1 MSSSPPPEAL
11 PQVPPTSMRNSSSTS
26 SISNLFKDLIGRSR
40 NSTCDIPSASTN
52 IAPVQG
58 IFARR
63 PSVSTLPRH
72 IHTSSPDNADFANIR
87 HSLRIRPSHYDG
99 DIQIPPVLG
108 GPPELEEL
116 LERLSPK
123 ASLSARI
130 DAAHRLCPILEQYPV
145 KGVWAVWVLAQE
157 SLLKSKDPEA
167 IQAACRLLSRLVQ
180 LPDLSSAE
188 RSNFFSFISGVE
200 QEQVTE
206 IRLQLLG
213 CLTHGGRS
221 IDAFESKIAP
231 LLTRVLDRCYE
242 AARKAR
248 NAQRDSRSDLELA
261 EDANLQQ
268 VFRFI
273 IDIFK
278 FNSQL
283 LADKHIE
290 ELLEKV
296 LYVSRRTTRK
306 PDLKG
311 GITVIETLITYAELP
326 QPLLKPCLELL
337 CSVCNRM
344 LLLDDLRDQAERVI
358 THLFYSHVAP
368 AAIYEFIE
376 ILYGQLGSSKQR
388 TNVVRGAVKVLE
400 DMLFHPRA
408 AHLQEL
414 QLSLFLPALN
424 NLISVEYANRRAS
437 ETNSDADNHTL
448 KKIKADNFHLE
459 SDICNIMWKLLISG
473 DADNKYTRQLLQEYD
488 WSTFLEI
495 IVKCAND
502 VSDNEVRDFTNLASE
517 TFSSP
522 TDDGEDEEEE
532 QENTHPSIPLRG
544 VLLKLFEIRNEL
556 DIIQRQ
562 ETMAMLVRVGPKLP
576 DDIAKGVIKYYEDER
591 LLQPPSEDWKA
602 AWEQLLIPFFRDKR
616 RSTDLRKYAM
626 GTIIRTYD
634 YISFML
640 SPDVQVTCA
649 KFILEHI
656 HEELDPDVL
665 TILADAAVSIAV
677 EASDELFEYVIDL
690 FRVYLWEFIGDI
702 HEHHAAGDL
711 MYEDNPVSPSKVIT
725 KALIRIFIRIYIHSG
740 WKASKAYELI
750 LYVAGTK
757 KCNMDAR
764 IAAIRF
770 LARLRSDANFA
781 LRVNAAPEG
790 ENIAALLNRTADTL
804 VSIPKEEGSSEAT
817 SPTSMEEKSLT
828 RRSLVGSVQFPQ
840 SRNPSRVSSGVVKAK
855 PVQPL
860 WTYPDQEGLPEQPP
874 TIPSLVLFTDLGGTR
889 AQSDTENEATEE
901 NGDATDTVHRELF
914 PTSRWLEIA
923 ISLFQNCNDWEVLSY
938 LFVHFGAQLCNHALW
953 KNCIPQLRLL
963 RSVLSDQIRNG
974 SVPEPPPYS
983 AVKKADVAVCYFH
996 ILTMLVSYHQHFE
1009 KSEEDDLVKTF
1020 YLGIGSWDRTSKW
1033 CIHALTVCCHEIPDS
1048 TTKHLQNIVQK
1059 MSQIITQPQIAI
1071 HILEFLT
1078 HLVRL
1083 PDLYVNFRD
1092 DEFKMVFG
1100 VCFRYLQYV
1109 RDQQEKAA
1117 SPAPARLS
1125 GAGLRHTAPSRD
1137 LRDSKMI
1144 DQNTGKAKSA
1154 DDLPQYVHALAYHV
1168 ITFWFMAIKLE
1179 DREKFIPWIIK
1190 KLIHTDRFGRES
1202 LEEQALI
1209 TIDMLYSRAYTDRD
1223 ETGYQESFA
1232 KEADG
1237 EVTKRSWVI
1246 GGEMILTLETAA
1258 RTGITQIIKRRP
1270 SYTGYG
1276 IYHPHL
1282 IPPPRHQVPLLTGL
1296 AADAFYTS
1304 SYVGVLPEDIFQGL
1318 FTPITLFDPGAVE
1331 RSPWVKLPEDDATR
1345 RSIGVLDR
1353 ASTVDSHRVGVIF
1366 IGEGQTNEQEILANV
1381 MGSADYTV
1389 FVESLGEGKLVRLKG
1404 SKMNTQG
1411 LDREF
1416 DSDGTHAVCWRDRA
1430 VEMVFHVITMMPT
1443 DLEVDPYCINK
1454 KKHIGND
1461 FVNIVFNNSG
1471 LPFRFDTFPSQFNY
1485 VYIVITPEARTT
1497 FVDTRENDGLDQFYK
1512 VQVLTQPGFPEVSPA
1527 SETKVISGKGLP
1539 AYIRM
1544 LALNA
1549 SVFCQVWSSRDA
1561 GEYVS
1566 SWRSRLREIK
1576 KLWDKH
1582 LPGGPTPPPSAA
1594 GLGMNSGGGGLF
1606 HRQSIVTY
1614 NSEGN
1619 RSSIMSGTSAEMER
1633 QNSSGSRG

>member
-1 MSSSPPPEAL
+1 
-11 PQVPPTSMRNSSSTS
+11 MRNQSSTS
-26 SISNLFKDLIGRSR
+26 SISNLFKDLIGRTR
-40 NSTCDIPSASTN
+40 NSTTDIPSASTN
-52 IAPVQG
+52 VAPVQG

-72 IHTSSPDNADFANIR
+72 IHTSSPDSADFTNIR
-87 HSLRIRPSHYDG
+87 HSFRMRPSHYDA

-123 ASLSARI
+123 ASLSSRI

-157 SLLKSKDPEA
+157 SLLKAKDPDA
-167 IQAACRLLSRLVQ
+167 VQAACRLLSRLVQ
-180 LPDLSSAE
+180 LPNLSSAE
-188 RSNFFSFISGVE
+188 RSNFFSWISSAD
-200 QEQVTE
+200 QEQIVE
-206 IRLQLLG
+206 MRLQLIG
-213 CLTHGGRS
+213 CLTNGGRS
-221 IDAFESKIAP
+221 IDALETKIAP
-231 LLTRVLDRCYE
+231 LLSRMLDRCFE
-242 AARKAR
+242 AARKVR
-248 NAQRDSRSDLELA
+248 NAHKNLKLDEELA

-273 IDIFK
+273 IDVLK

-290 ELLEKV
+290 ELLQHV
-296 LYVSRRTTRK
+296 LRVSRRTTRK
-306 PDLKG
+306 PDLSG

-326 QPLLKPCLELL
+326 QSLLKPCLELL

-358 THLFYSHVAP
+358 MHLFYSHVAP
-368 AAIYEFIE
+368 AAIYAFIE
-376 ILYGQLGSSKQR
+376 ILYGELGSGKQR

-400 DMLFHPRA
+400 DLLFHPRA

-424 NLISVEYANRRAS
+424 NLISVEYENRRAT
-437 ETNSDADNHTL
+437 ETTSDADRHTL

-495 IVKCAND
+495 VIKCAND
-502 VSDNEVRDFTNLASE
+502 VSDNEVRDFTHLASE
-517 TFSSP
+517 TFSNP
-522 TDDGEDEEEE
+522 TDDSEEEDGE
-532 QENTHPSIPLRG
+532 EEENTHPSIPLRG
-544 VLLKLFEIRNEL
+544 VLLRLFEIRNDL

-562 ETMAMLVRVGPKLP
+562 ETMAMLVRVGSKLP
-576 DDIAKGVIKYYEDER
+576 DDIAKGVIEYYEDER
-591 LLQPPSEDWKA
+591 LLQPPSEDWQA
-602 AWEQLLIPFFRDKR
+602 AWEQLLEPFFKNKR
-616 RSTDLRKYAM
+616 RSSDLRIFTM
-626 GTIIRTYD
+626 RTIIRTYD

-640 SPDVQVTCA
+640 SPEVQVSCA
-649 KFILEHI
+649 KFILEHAN
-656 HEELDPDVL
+656 EEADPEVL
-665 TILADAAVSIAV
+665 AVIADAAVNMVTEAPEEMV
-677 EASDELFEYVIDL
+677 EFVMDL
-690 FRVYLWEFIGDI
+690 FRVYLWEFVGAIPDHSSESWGSA
-702 HEHHAAGDL
+702 EH
-711 MYEDNPVSPSKVIT
+711 PVSPSNVIT
-725 KALIRIFIRIYIHSG
+725 KALVRIFVRTYVRSA

-750 LYVAGTK
+750 LYVAGTS

-764 IAAIRF
+764 ISAIKF
-770 LARLRSDANFA
+770 LSRLRSDANFA
-781 LRVNAAPEG
+781 LHVNAAPEG
-790 ENIAALLNRTADTL
+790 ESMASILGRTADTI
-804 VSIPKEEGSSEAT
+804 VPVDEEDTTSAEAV
-817 SPTSMEEKSLT
+817 SPTHGEEKNIV
-828 RRSLVGSVQFPQ
+828 RRSLVGGHPQ
-840 SRNPSRVSSGVVKAK
+840 SRAPSRVSSGAVKVRLVK
-855 PVQPL
+855 PL
-860 WTYPDQEGLPEQPP
+860 WMYPESEGLPEEPP
-874 TIPSLVLFTDLGGTR
+874 PIPSLVLFTDLEGEK
-889 AQSDTENEATEE
+889 AEEKSDVEELQE
-901 NGDATDTVHRELF
+901 NGDCFKITDRELF
-914 PTSRWLEIA
+914 QTGLWLETAIA
-923 ISLFQNCNDWEVLSY
+923 LFQNCTDWEILSY
-938 LFVHFGAQLCNHALW
+938 VLVHIGPQLCNHALW
-953 KNCIPQLRLL
+953 KNCIPQIRLL
-963 RSVLSDQIRNG
+963 RSIICDQIRNG
-974 SVPEPPPYS
+974 VVPEPPPH
-983 AVKKADVAVCYFH
+983 APLKKADVAVCYFH
-996 ILTMLVSYHQHFE
+996 ILTMLISYHHHFE
-1009 KSEEDDLVKTF
+1009 KSEQDDMVKSF

-1059 MSQIITQPQIAI
+1059 MSQIITQPLIAI

-1083 PDLYVNFRD
+1083 PNLYVNFRD

-1109 RDQQEKAA
+1109 RDQQERAA
-1117 SPAPARLS
+1117 NPPTRLS
-1125 GAGLRHTAPSRD
+1125 GAGLRHSGPSRD
-1137 LRDSKMI
+1137 LRDSKMV
-1144 DQNTGKAKSA
+1144 DQHVKPSSKP

-1168 ITFWFMAIKLE
+1168 ISFWFMAIKLE
-1179 DREKFIPWIIK
+1179 DREKFVPWIIR
-1190 KLIHTDRFGRES
+1190 KLVHTDRYGRETI
-1202 LEEQALI
+1202 EEQALI
-1209 TIDMLYSRAYTDRD
+1209 TIDMLHSRAYTDRD
-1223 ETGYQESFA
+1223 ETGYQEHFA
-1232 KEADG
+1232 KESDG
-1237 EVTKRSWVI
+1237 EVSKRSWVI

-1258 RTGITQIIKRRP
+1258 RTGLTQMIKRRP
-1270 SYTGYG
+1270 SYTSYG
-1276 IYHPHL
+1276 IYCPHL

-1304 SYVGVLPEDIFQGL
+1304 SYIGVLPEDIFQGL
-1318 FTPITLFDPGAVE
+1318 FTPVTLFSPNAVDN
-1331 RSPWVKLPEDDATR
+1331 SPWIKLPEDDVTR
-1345 RSIGVLDR
+1345 RSIAMLDR

-1366 IGEGQTNEQEILANV
+1366 IGEGQSSEQEVLANV

-1389 FVESLGEGKLVRLKG
+1389 FVEALGEGKLVRLKG
-1404 SKMNTQG
+1404 AKMNLQG

-1443 DLEVDPYCINK
+1443 DLETDPFCINK

-1471 LPFRFDTFPSQFNY
+1471 LPFRFDMFPSQFNY

-1497 FVDTRENDGLDQFYK
+1497 FVDTRDNVRLDQFYK

-1527 SETKVISGKGLP
+1527 SETKIISGKGLS
-1539 AYIRM
+1539 AYVRM

-1566 SWRSRLREIK
+1566 SWRSRLREIR

-1582 LPGGPTPPPSAA
+1582 APNGPTPPSSAS
-1594 GLGMNSGGGGLF
+1594 GPGTTMNSSMF
-1606 HRQSIVTY
+1606 HRQSVVTY
-1614 NSEGN
+1614 NSDGN
-1619 RSSIMSGTSAEMER
+1619 RSSIMSGTSADMER

>member
-1 MSSSPPPEAL
+1 MSSPPPEAL
-11 PQVPPTSMRNSSSTS
+11 PQVPSAPMRNQSSAS

-40 NSTCDIPSASTN
+40 NSTSDIPSASTN
-52 IAPVQG
+52 VAPVQG

-63 PSVSTLPRH
+63 PSVSALPRH
-72 IHTSSPDNADFANIR
+72 INTSSPDNADYPNIR
-87 HSLRIRPSHYDG
+87 HSLRIRPSHYDA

-123 ASLSARI
+123 ASLSSRI

-157 SLLKSKDPEA
+157 SLLRSKDSEA

-180 LPDLSSAE
+180 LPNLSSAE
-188 RSNFFSFISGVE
+188 RSNFFSFISSAD
-200 QEQVTE
+200 QEQIVE
-206 IRLQLLG
+206 MRLQLLG
-213 CLTHGGRS
+213 CLTNGGRN
-221 IDAFESKIAP
+221 IDALENKIAP
-231 LLTRVLDRCYE
+231 LLTRMLDRCYQ

-248 NAQRDSRSDLELA
+248 NAQKDSKLDAELV

-273 IDIFK
+273 IDVLK

-290 ELLEKV
+290 ELLGKV
-296 LYVSRRTTRK
+296 LYVSRRTARK

-326 QPLLKPCLELL
+326 QALLKPCLELL

-344 LLLDDLRDQAERVI
+344 LFLDDLRDQAERVI
-358 THLFYSHVAP
+358 MNAFNSHVAP
-368 AAIYEFIE
+368 AAVYAFIE
-376 ILYGQLGSSKQR
+376 ILYGELGSSKQR

-400 DMLFHPRA
+400 DLLFHPRA

-424 NLISVEYANRRAS
+424 NLISVEYENRRAT
-437 ETNSDADNHTL
+437 ETTSDADRHTL

-473 DADNKYTRQLLQEYD
+473 DADNKYTRQLLSEYD

-495 IVKCAND
+495 VIKCAND
-502 VSDNEVRDFTNLASE
+502 VSDNEVRDFTHLASE
-517 TFSSP
+517 TFSNP
-522 TDDGEDEEEE
+522 TSDGEEEE
-532 QENTHPSIPLRG
+532 GEEEENTHPSIPLRG

-562 ETMAMLVRVGPKLP
+562 EAMAMLVRVGPKLP
-576 DDIAKGVIKYYEDER
+576 DDIAKGVIQYYEEER
-591 LLQPPSEDWKA
+591 LLQPPSEDWRA
-602 AWEQLLIPFFRDKR
+602 AWEQLLSPFFKDKR
-616 RSTDLRKYAM
+616 RSSDLRIFTM
-626 GTIIRTYD
+626 STIIRTYD

-640 SPDVQVTCA
+640 PSDVQISCA
-649 KFILEHI
+649 KFILGHMN
-656 HEELDPDVL
+656 EEADPQVL
-665 TILADAAVSIAV
+665 AVLADAAVNMAT
-677 EASDELFEYVIDL
+677 EAPDDMFEYIMDL
-690 FRVYLWEFIGDI
+690 FRVYLWEFVGTLPD
-702 HEHHAAGDL
+702 HNSESWSS
-711 MYEDNPVSPSKVIT
+711 MESQVSPSNVIT
-725 KALIRIFIRIYIHSG
+725 KALVRIFIRTFVRLA

-750 LYVAGTK
+750 LYVVGTST
-757 KCNMDAR
+757 CGMDAR
-764 IAAIRF
+764 ISAIKF
-770 LARLRSDANFA
+770 LARLRSDANYA
-781 LRVNAAPEG
+781 LRVNSSPEG
-790 ENIAALLNRTADTL
+790 ESMAAVLGRTADTAL
-804 VSIPKEEGSSEAT
+804 PIDEEDTASIEAV
-817 SPTSMEEKSLT
+817 SPTHNEEKNVV
-828 RRSLVGSVQFPQ
+828 RRSLVGAYPQ
-840 SRNPSRVSSGVVKAK
+840 SRAPSRVSSGAVKVK
-855 PVQPL
+855 PVKPL
-860 WTYPDQEGLPEQPP
+860 WMYPEFEGLPEEPP
-874 TIPSLVLFTDLGGTR
+874 QMPSLVLFTSLEGD
-889 AQSDTENEATEE
+889 ENDDKVDNEEHQEDDDYFKVPNREVFAT
-901 NGDATDTVHRELF
+901 GL
-914 PTSRWLEIA
+914 WLEKA
-923 ISLFQNCNDWEVLSY
+923 LFLFQHCTDWEILSY
-938 LFVHFGAQLCNHALW
+938 LLVHIGPQLCNHTLW
-953 KNCIPQLRLL
+953 KNCIPQIRLL
-963 RSVLSDQIRNG
+963 RSILCDQIRNG
-974 SVPEPPPYS
+974 TVPEPPPHAS
-983 AVKKADVAVCYFH
+983 LKKADVAVSYFH
-996 ILTMLVSYHQHFE
+996 ILTMLISYHHHFE
-1009 KSEEDDLVKTF
+1009 KSEQDDMVKSF

-1048 TTKHLQNIVQK
+1048 TTKHLQNFVQK
-1059 MSQIITQPQIAI
+1059 MSQIITQPLIAI

-1083 PDLYVNFRD
+1083 PNLYVNFRD

-1109 RDQQEKAA
+1109 RDQQERAA
-1117 SPAPARLS
+1117 NPPARLS
-1125 GAGLRHTAPSRD
+1125 GAGPRHSGPSRD
-1137 LRDSKMI
+1137 LRDSKI
-1144 DQNTGKAKSA
+1144 GDQHVKPSNKP

-1168 ITFWFMAIKLE
+1168 ISFWFMAIKLE
-1179 DREKFIPWIIK
+1179 DREKFVPWIIK
-1190 KLIHTDRFGRES
+1190 KLVHTDRYGRETI
-1202 LEEQALI
+1202 EEQALI
-1209 TIDMLYSRAYTDRD
+1209 TIDMLHSRAYTDRD
-1223 ETGYQESFA
+1223 ETGYQEHFA
-1232 KEADG
+1232 KESDG
-1237 EVTKRSWVI
+1237 EISKRSWVI

-1258 RTGITQIIKRRP
+1258 RTGITQMIKRRP
-1270 SYTGYG
+1270 SYTSYG
-1276 IYHPHL
+1276 IYCPHL

-1304 SYVGVLPEDIFQGL
+1304 SYIGVLPEDIFQGL
-1318 FTPITLFDPGAVE
+1318 FTPITLFSPNAVDN
-1331 RSPWVKLPEDDATR
+1331 SPWVKLPEDDATR
-1345 RSIGVLDR
+1345 RSISMLDR

-1366 IGEGQTNEQEILANV
+1366 IGEGQTGEQEILANV

-1389 FVESLGEGKLVRLKG
+1389 FVEALGEGKLVRLKG
-1404 SKMNTQG
+1404 AKMNLQG

-1416 DSDGTHAVCWRDRA
+1416 DSDGTHAICWRDRA
-1430 VEMVFHVITMMPT
+1430 VEMIFHVITMMPT
-1443 DLEVDPYCINK
+1443 DLETDPLCINK

-1471 LPFRFDTFPSQFNY
+1471 LPFRFDMFPSQFNY

-1497 FVDTRENDGLDQFYK
+1497 FVDTRDNVHLDQFYK

-1527 SETKVISGKGLP
+1527 SETKIISGKGLP
-1539 AYIRM
+1539 AYVRM

-1576 KLWDKH
+1576 RLWDRH
-1582 LPGGPTPPPSAA
+1582 SLNGPTPPSSAS
-1594 GLGMNSGGGGLF
+1594 GPGTGMSNSMF
-1606 HRQSIVTY
+1606 HRQSVVTY
-1614 NSEGN
+1614 NSDGN
-1619 RSSIMSGTSAEMER
+1619 RSSIMSGTSADMER

>member
-1 MSSSPPPEAL
+1 
-11 PQVPPTSMRNSSSTS
+11 MRNQSSTS
-26 SISNLFKDLIGRSR
+26 SISNLFKDLLGRSR
-40 NSTCDIPSASTN
+40 TSTSDIPSASTN
-52 IAPVQG
+52 VSPVQG

-72 IHTSSPDNADFANIR
+72 IHTSSPDNADLANIR
-87 HSLRIRPSHYDG
+87 HSLRIRPSQFDG

-145 KGVWAVWVLAQE
+145 KGVWAVWVLAHE
-157 SLLKSKDPEA
+157 SLLKSKDSEA

-180 LPDLSSAE
+180 LPNLSPAE
-188 RSNFFSFISGVE
+188 RSNFFSFISSVE

-206 IRLQLLG
+206 MRLQLLG
-213 CLTHGGRS
+213 CLTHGGRN

-248 NAQRDSRSDLELA
+248 NAQRADVELA

-273 IDIFK
+273 VDVFK

-358 THLFYSHVAP
+358 MHLFYSHVAP
-368 AAIYEFIE
+368 AAIYAFVE
-376 ILYGQLGSSKQR
+376 ILYGELGSSKQR

-400 DMLFHPRA
+400 DMLFDPRA

-437 ETNSDADNHTL
+437 ETTSDADNHTL

-502 VSDNEVRDFTNLASE
+502 VSDNEVRDFTNLASD

-602 AWEQLLIPFFRDKR
+602 AWEQLLRPFFRDKR
-616 RSTDLRKYAM
+616 RSADLRKYTM
-626 GTIIRTYD
+626 RTIIRTYD
-634 YISFML
+634 YISFVL
-640 SPDVQVTCA
+640 PPDVQDTCA

-656 HEELDPDVL
+656 HEEMDPDVL
-665 TILADAAVSIAV
+665 AILADAAVNIAT
-677 EASDELFEYVIDL
+677 EASDEFVEYVVDL
-690 FRVYLWEFIGDI
+690 FRVYLWEFIGDL
-702 HEHHAAGDL
+702 HEHHSAGDL

-725 KALIRIFIRIYIHSG
+725 KALVRIFIRTYVRSA

-750 LYVAGTK
+750 LYVAGTN

-764 IAAIRF
+764 IAAVRF

-790 ENIAALLNRTADTL
+790 ENIAAILCRTADTL
-804 VSIPKEEGSSEAT
+804 VPIQKEEVTSEAV
-817 SPTSMEEKSLT
+817 SPSSIEEKSST
-828 RRSLVGSVQFPQ
+828 RRSLVGAVQYPL
-840 SRNPSRVSSGVVKAK
+840 SRNPSRVPSGVVKVK
-855 PVQPL
+855 PTQPL
-860 WTYPDQEGLPEQPP
+860 WMYPDQEGLPEQPP
-874 TIPSLVLFTDLGGTR
+874 ATPSLVLFTDLESTKVEET
-889 AQSDTENEATEE
+889 QE
-901 NGDATDTVHRELF
+901 NGDAIGTLHREPF
-914 PTSRWLEIA
+914 PLNRWLETA
-923 ISLFQNCNDWEVLSY
+923 ISLLQNCNDWEVLSY

-983 AVKKADVAVCYFH
+983 GVKKADIAVCYFH
-996 ILTMLVSYHQHFE
+996 LLTMLVSYHHHFE
-1009 KSEEDDLVKTF
+1009 KSEQDELVKSF

-1033 CIHALTVCCHEIPDS
+1033 CIHALTVCCHELPDS

-1083 PDLYVNFRD
+1083 PNLYVNFRD

-1109 RDQQEKAA
+1109 RDQQEKAYI
-1117 SPAPARLS
+1117 PAPARLS

-1144 DQNTGKAKSA
+1144 DQHPGKAKPA

-1179 DREKFIPWIIK
+1179 DREKFVPWIIK
-1190 KLIHTDRFGRES
+1190 KLVHTDRFGRET

-1232 KEADG
+1232 KESDG

-1276 IYHPHL
+1276 IYRPHL

-1318 FTPITLFDPGAVE
+1318 FTPVTLFDPSAVD
-1331 RSPWVKLPEDDATR
+1331 RSPWVKLPEDDVTR

-1366 IGEGQTNEQEILANV
+1366 IGEGQSNEQEILANV

-1389 FVESLGEGKLVRLKG
+1389 FVEALGEGKLVRLKG
-1404 SKMNTQG
+1404 LKMNTQG

-1416 DSDGTHAVCWRDRA
+1416 DSDGTHAICWRDRA

-1497 FVDTRENDGLDQFYK
+1497 FVDTRDNVGLDQFYK

-1549 SVFCQVWSSRDA
+1549 SVFCQVWSSRET
-1561 GEYVS
+1561 GEFVS

-1582 LPGGPTPPPSAA
+1582 LPGIQTPPSSAA
-1594 GLGMNSGGGGLF
+1594 GPSVSSGGVF
-1606 HRQSIVTY
+1606 HRQSVATY

>member
-11 PQVPPTSMRNSSSTS
+11 PQVPTQAPSASMRNQSSTS
-26 SISNLFKDLIGRSR
+26 SISNLFKDLLGRSR
-40 NSTCDIPSASTN
+40 TSTSDIPSASTN
-52 IAPVQG
+52 VSPVQG

-72 IHTSSPDNADFANIR
+72 IHTSSPDSADLANVR
-87 HSLRIRPSHYDG
+87 HSLRIRPSQYDG

-123 ASLSARI
+123 VSLSARI

-145 KGVWAVWVLAQE
+145 KGVWAVWVLAHE
-157 SLLKSKDPEA
+157 SLLKSKDSEA

-180 LPDLSSAE
+180 LPNLSPAE

-206 IRLQLLG
+206 MRLQLLG
-213 CLTHGGRS
+213 CLTHGGRN

-248 NAQRDSRSDLELA
+248 NAQRPDLELA

-273 IDIFK
+273 IDVFK

-358 THLFYSHVAP
+358 MHLFYSHVAP
-368 AAIYEFIE
+368 AAIYAFIE
-376 ILYGQLGSSKQR
+376 ILYGELGSSKQR

-400 DMLFHPRA
+400 DMLFDPRA

-437 ETNSDADNHTL
+437 ETTSDADNHTL

-495 IVKCAND
+495 IIKCAND
-502 VSDNEVRDFTNLASE
+502 VSDNEVRDFTNLASD

-522 TDDGEDEEEE
+522 TDDGEDDEEE

-602 AWEQLLIPFFRDKR
+602 AWEQLLRPFFRDKR
-616 RSTDLRKYAM
+616 RSADLRKYTM
-626 GTIIRTYD
+626 RTIIRTYD
-634 YISFML
+634 YISFVL
-640 SPDVQVTCA
+640 PPDVQDTCA

-656 HEELDPDVL
+656 HEEMDPDVL
-665 TILADAAVSIAV
+665 AILADAAVNIAT
-677 EASDELFEYVIDL
+677 EASDEFVEYVMDL
-690 FRVYLWEFIGDI
+690 FRVYLWEFIGDL
-702 HEHHAAGDL
+702 HEHHSAGDL
-711 MYEDNPVSPSKVIT
+711 MYEDNPVSLSKVIT
-725 KALIRIFIRIYIHSG
+725 KALVRIFIRTYVRSA

-750 LYVAGTK
+750 LYVAGTN

-764 IAAIRF
+764 IAAVRF

-790 ENIAALLNRTADTL
+790 ENIAAILCRTADTL
-804 VSIPKEEGSSEAT
+804 VPIQKEEVASEAV
-817 SPTSMEEKSLT
+817 SPSSMEEKSST
-828 RRSLVGSVQFPQ
+828 RRSLVGAVQYPL
-840 SRNPSRVSSGVVKAK
+840 SRNPSRVPSGVVKAK
-855 PVQPL
+855 PTQPL
-860 WTYPDQEGLPEQPP
+860 WMYPDQEGLPEQPP
-874 TIPSLVLFTDLGGTR
+874 ATPSLVLFTDL
-889 AQSDTENEATEE
+889 ENTKVEETQE
-901 NGDATDTVHRELF
+901 NGDAIGTIHREPF
-914 PTSRWLEIA
+914 PLNRWLETA
-923 ISLFQNCNDWEVLSY
+923 ISLLQNCNDWEVLSY
-938 LFVHFGAQLCNHALW
+938 F
-953 KNCIPQLRLL
+953 
-963 RSVLSDQIRNG
+963 VLSDQIRNG

-983 AVKKADVAVCYFH
+983 GVKKADIAVCYFH
-996 ILTMLVSYHQHFE
+996 LLTMLVSYHHHFE
-1009 KSEEDDLVKTF
+1009 KSEQDELVKSF

-1033 CIHALTVCCHEIPDS
+1033 CIHALTVCCHELPDS

-1083 PDLYVNFRD
+1083 PNLYVNFRD

-1109 RDQQEKAA
+1109 RDQQEKAYI
-1117 SPAPARLS
+1117 PAPARLS

-1144 DQNTGKAKSA
+1144 DQHPGKAKPA

-1179 DREKFIPWIIK
+1179 DREKFVPWIIK
-1190 KLIHTDRFGRES
+1190 KLVHTDRFGRET

-1232 KEADG
+1232 KESDG

-1276 IYHPHL
+1276 IYRPHL

-1318 FTPITLFDPGAVE
+1318 FTPVTLFDPGAVD
-1331 RSPWVKLPEDDATR
+1331 RSPWVKLPEDDVTR

-1366 IGEGQTNEQEILANV
+1366 IGEGQSNEQEILANV

-1389 FVESLGEGKLVRLKG
+1389 FVEALGEGKLVRLKG
-1404 SKMNTQG
+1404 LKMNTQG

-1497 FVDTRENDGLDQFYK
+1497 FVDTRDNVGLDQFYK

-1549 SVFCQVWSSRDA
+1549 SVFCQVWSSRET
-1561 GEYVS
+1561 GEFVS

-1582 LPGGPTPPPSAA
+1582 LPGMQTPPSSAA
-1594 GLGMNSGGGGLF
+1594 GPSVSSGGVF
-1606 HRQSIVTY
+1606 HRQSVATY

>member
-1 MSSSPPPEAL
+1 M
-11 PQVPPTSMRNSSSTS
+11 
-26 SISNLFKDLIGRSR
+26 
-40 NSTCDIPSASTN
+40 
-52 IAPVQG
+52 
-58 IFARR
+58 
-63 PSVSTLPRH
+63 
-72 IHTSSPDNADFANIR
+72 
-87 HSLRIRPSHYDG
+87 RPSHYDG

-123 ASLSARI
+123 ASLSSRI

-145 KGVWAVWVLAQE
+145 KGVWAVWILAQE

-167 IQAACRLLSRLVQ
+167 VQAAARLLSHLVQ
-180 LPDLSSAE
+180 LPNLSSAE
-188 RSNFFSFISGVE
+188 RSNFFSHISSIE
-200 QEQVTE
+200 QEPVAE
-206 IRLQLLG
+206 LRLQLLG
-213 CLTHGGRS
+213 CLTHGGRN
-221 IDAFESKIAP
+221 IDALETKIVPVLTRMLERCFES
-231 LLTRVLDRCYE
+231 
-242 AARKAR
+242 ARKAR
-248 NAQRDSRSDLELA
+248 NAKEVRLDIELV

-268 VFRFI
+268 LFRFV
-273 IDIFK
+273 IDVFK

-283 LADKHIE
+283 LADKHVE

-326 QPLLKPCLELL
+326 QSLLKACLELL

-358 THLFYSHVAP
+358 MNLFYSHVAP
-368 AAIYEFIE
+368 AAVYAFIE
-376 ILYGQLGSSKQR
+376 ILYGELGSSKQR

-400 DMLFHPRA
+400 DLLFHPNA

-424 NLISVEYANRRAS
+424 NLISVEYSNRRAS
-437 ETNSDADNHTL
+437 ETASEADKHTL

-473 DADNKYTRQLLQEYD
+473 DEDNKYTRQLLQEYD

-495 IVKCAND
+495 IIKCAND
-502 VSDNEVRDFTNLASE
+502 VSDKEVRDFTNLASE
-517 TFSSP
+517 TYSNP
-522 TDDGEDEEEE
+522 TDYGDDQEGEED
-532 QENTHPSIPLRG
+532 NTHPSIPLRG
-544 VLLKLFEIRNEL
+544 VLLRLFDIRNDL

-562 ETMAMLVRVGPKLP
+562 ETMAMLVRVGSKLP
-576 DDIAKGVIKYYEDER
+576 DDIAKGVIRYYEDER

-602 AWEQLLIPFFRDKR
+602 SWEQLLDPFFRDKR
-616 RSTDLRKYAM
+616 RSSDLRKF
-626 GTIIRTYD
+626 TIRTVIRAYD
-634 YISFML
+634 YIAFML
-640 SPDVQVTCA
+640 PPDVQVGCA
-649 KFILEHI
+649 KFILEHMN
-656 HEELDPDVL
+656 EETDPDVL
-665 TILADAAVSIAV
+665 AVLADAAVNMVV
-677 EASDELFEYVIDL
+677 EAPDELVEFVMDS
-690 FRVYLWEFIGDI
+690 FRVYLWEFIGVLPD
-702 HEHHAAGDL
+702 HSSEHWDAA
-711 MYEDNPVSPSKVIT
+711 EHPISPSNVIT
-725 KALIRIFIRIYIHSG
+725 KSLVRIFTRTFVCSA
-740 WKASKAYELI
+740 WKATKTYELI
-750 LYVAGTK
+750 LYVAGTN
-757 KCNMDAR
+757 KCDMDAR
-764 IAAIRF
+764 ITAIKF
-770 LARLRSDANFA
+770 LARLRSDANSA
-781 LRVNAAPEG
+781 LRINAAAEG
-790 ENIAALLNRTADTL
+790 ESMAAILCRTADT
-804 VSIPKEEGSSEAT
+804 SIPVQKEEATTSEAV
-817 SPTSMEEKSLT
+817 SPTNIEEKNPA
-828 RRSLVGSVQFPQ
+828 RRSLVGTVQFPP
-840 SRNPSRVSSGVVKAK
+840 SRNPSRVSSGAIKVK

-860 WTYPDQEGLPEQPP
+860 WMYPDPQGLPEEPP
-874 TIPSLVLFTDLGGTR
+874 SIPSSVLFTDLESHETQEQVDAGEAREG
-889 AQSDTENEATEE
+889 EHNEYFGST
-901 NGDATDTVHRELF
+901 GRELF
-914 PTSRWLEIA
+914 PTSLWIEAA
-923 ISLFQNCNDWEVLSY
+923 ISLFQNCTDWEVLSY
-938 LFVHFGAQLCNHALW
+938 LLVHIGPQLCNHTLW
-953 KNCIPQLRLL
+953 KNCIPQIRLL
-963 RSVLSDQIRNG
+963 RSVLCDQVRNG
-974 SVPEPPPYS
+974 TMPEPPAYS
-983 AVKKADVAVCYFH
+983 SLKKADVAVCYFH
-996 ILTMLVSYHQHFE
+996 ILTMLVSYHHHFE
-1009 KSEEDDLVKTF
+1009 KSEQDDMVKTF

-1048 TTKHLQNIVQK
+1048 TTKHLQNVVQK
-1059 MSQIITQPQIAI
+1059 MSQIITQPNIAI

-1083 PDLYVNFRD
+1083 PNLYVNFRD

-1125 GAGLRHTAPSRD
+1125 GAGLRHSGPSRD
-1137 LRDSKMI
+1137 LRDSKMV
-1144 DQNTGKAKSA
+1144 DQHVGKPSSKPV

-1168 ITFWFMAIKLE
+1168 ISFWFMAIKLE
-1179 DREKFIPWIIK
+1179 DREKFVPWIIK
-1190 KLIHTDRFGRES
+1190 KLVHIDRFGRET

-1209 TIDMLYSRAYTDRD
+1209 TIDMLHSRAYTDRD

-1232 KEADG
+1232 RDSDG

-1258 RTGITQIIKRRP
+1258 RTGLTQMIKRRP
-1270 SYTGYG
+1270 SYTSYG
-1276 IYHPHL
+1276 VYRPHL

-1318 FTPITLFDPGAVE
+1318 FTPVTLLSPSAVE
-1331 RSPWVKLPEDDATR
+1331 SSPWIKLPEDDATR
-1345 RSIGVLDR
+1345 RSVAMMDR

-1389 FVESLGEGKLVRLKG
+1389 FVEALGEGKLVRLKG
-1404 SKMNTQG
+1404 AKMNLQG

-1416 DSDGTHAVCWRDRA
+1416 DSDGTHAICWRDRA
-1430 VEMVFHVITMMPT
+1430 VEMIFHVITMMPT
-1443 DLEVDPYCINK
+1443 DLEMDPLCINK

-1471 LPFRFDTFPSQFNY
+1471 LPFRFNTFPSQFNY

-1497 FVDTRENDGLDQFYK
+1497 FVDTRDNVRLDQFYK
-1512 VQVLTQPGFPEVSPA
+1512 VQVLTQPGFPETSPA
-1527 SETKVISGKGLP
+1527 SETKIISGRGLP

-1566 SWRSRLREIK
+1566 SWRSRLREIRR
-1576 KLWDKH
+1576 LWDKH
-1582 LPGGPTPPPSAA
+1582 SPSVATPPSTATGP
-1594 GLGMNSGGGGLF
+1594 GMNSSMF
-1606 HRQSIVTY
+1606 HRQSVVTY
-1614 NSEGN
+1614 NSDGN
-1619 RSSIMSGTSAEMER
+1619 RSSIMSGTSADMER